1 MRLLI
6 FLVFSQY
13 RLACKYGIIFSI
25 SIYNW
30 MQNCVC
36 VCVCACVCVCVCV
49 CMCVC
54 VCLCSST
61 VKVSSVWIRWDTRE
75 QINDVMLKTLNSYT
89 DSLYRYFGMQN
100 LIFQLVAL
108 SWSHTRSGQSND
120 LTSVRLAFRTWDLHS
135 PFSRRCLRYAL
146 HCESICFQTWHS
158 REGSQS
164 I

>member
-36 VCVCACVCVCVCV
+36 VCVC
-49 CMCVC
+49 VC
-54 VCLCSST
+54 VCLRSST

-75 QINDVMLKTLNSYT
+75 QINDVTLKTLNSYT
-89 DSLYRYFGMQN
+89 DSHYHYFGMQN

-158 REGSQS
+158 GDGSQS